1 MKPTYKGYEGKKN
14 GSAFVMLPPV
24 GAYVAE
30 IQDVR
35 FVKGD
40 DNQRDRIELFMEITE
55 GEYKNRFHEVY
66 KDNDERWGNATY
78 KGIFRLVPPVEGEE
92 GYDWRKRTFEGN
104 LWCVQ
109 ESNPGYKWDWDE
121 KKLKGK
127 AVGISLRK
135 RLYTGKDK
143 EVNPVDR
150 ETIEIGRFETVDEVR
165 NGKCRPMRDRDQRE
179 RHETPVAE
187 ITNGDEFT
195 DVSNDSGIS
204 VPW

>member
-1 MKPTYKGYEGKKN
+1 MKPTYKGYEGKRGN
-14 GSAFVMLPPV
+14 GFVNLPPV

-35 FVKGD
+35 FVKGE
-40 DNQRDRIELFMEITE
+40 NGQRDRIECFIEITE

-66 KDNDERWGNATY
+66 KDQDEKWGNATY
-78 KGIFRLVPPVEGEE
+78 RGTFRLVPPVEGEE
-92 GYDWRKRTFEGN
+92 GEDWRKRTFESN
-104 LWCVQ
+104 LWCVEQ
-109 ESNPGYKWDWDE
+109 SNAGYRWDWDE

-143 EVNPVDR
+143 DGNPVDR
-150 ETIEIGRFETVDEVR
+150 ETVEIGRFEVVDEVR
-165 NGKCRPMRDRDQRE
+165 NGKCKPMRERDQRE
-179 RHETPVAE
+179 KDPDPAGTTGE
-187 ITNGDEFT
+187 GFT
-195 DVSNDSGIS
+195 DVSNDNGIS

>member
-1 MKPTYKGYEGKKN
+1 MKPTYKGYEGKRGN
-14 GSAFVMLPPV
+14 GFVNLPPV

-35 FVKGD
+35 FVKGE
-40 DNQRDRIELFMEITE
+40 NGQRDRIECFIEITE

-66 KDNDERWGNATY
+66 KDQDEKWGNATY
-78 KGIFRLVPPVEGEE
+78 RGTFRLVPPVEGEE
-92 GYDWRKRTFEGN
+92 GEDWRKRTFESN
-104 LWCVQ
+104 LWCVEQ
-109 ESNPGYKWDWDE
+109 SNAGYRWDWDE

-143 EVNPVDR
+143 DGNPVDR
-150 ETIEIGRFETVDEVR
+150 ETVEIGRFEVVDEVR
-165 NGKCRPMRDRDQRE
+165 NGKCKPMRERDQRE
-179 RHETPVAE
+179 KDPAPAGTTGE
-187 ITNGDEFT
+187 GFT
-195 DVSNDSGIS
+195 DVSNDNGIS